1 MGTSVDFIVVASAE
15 CLANGR
21 YVGDVLYFGQEQI
34 GGLRRM
40 TAQRKRD
47 RFPKTE
53 QVPVQ
58 REEEPLNRVLC
69 EEMSSKIYAITF
81 MAEELRARLEA
92 SQSPEADSALEIKER
107 LADLAR
113 SIRSR

>member
-1 MGTSVDFIVVASAE
+1 
-15 CLANGR
+15 
-21 YVGDVLYFGQEQI
+21 
-34 GGLRRM
+34 M
-40 TAQRKRD
+40 TAQRKRE

-58 REEEPLNRVLC
+58 VEEERLYRMLC
-69 EEMSSKIYAITF
+69 EEMSSKIFAITF

-92 SQSPEADSALEIKER
+92 SQSPEADSALEIRER

-113 SIRSR
+113 SIRSAS

>member
-1 MGTSVDFIVVASAE
+1 
-15 CLANGR
+15 
-21 YVGDVLYFGQEQI
+21 
-34 GGLRRM
+34 M
-40 TAQRKRD
+40 TAQRKRE

-58 REEEPLNRVLC
+58 GEEERLYRVLC
-69 EEMSSKIYAITF
+69 EEMSAKIFAITF